1 MPTNENDP
9 RISGSD
15 PGVREAHRWIWS
27 QYKERAMSKESKPIS
42 LTLPIYAL
50 PHNTDSE
57 TLTPLAQD
65 LARDL
70 EVMGVFDQRE
80 YEPAHVFALLKEK
93 IDE

>member
-1 MPTNENDP
+1 MDLEPKYGGINVKRKQTD
-9 RISGSD
+9 
-15 PGVREAHRWIWS
+15 
-27 QYKERAMSKESKPIS
+27 KP
-42 LTLPIYAL
+42 TLPYYAL

-93 IDE
+93 IHE

>member
-9 RISGSD
+9 KISGYD
-15 PGVREAHRWIWS
+15 PGIREAYRWIWS
-27 QYKERAMSKESKPIS
+27 QYTERAMSKESKPIS
-42 LTLPIYAL
+42 LTLPYYAL
-50 PHNTDSE
+50 PHNTDPE

-80 YEPAHVFALLKEK
+80 YEPAHVFALLKGK